1 MYKNHWPDDKD
12 FGTYETV
19 EQAIARGVKVQKVA
33 PKASGIK
40 KKSANKPKVIDKT
53 AIPKELQHLLK

>member
-12 FGTYETV
+12 FGTFETL
-19 EQAIARGVKVQKVA
+19 EEAIARGVKIQKVA
-33 PKASGIK
+33 PKVSGK